1 MLMYFR
7 MSCRGGRLW
16 RRIALL
22 ALVLPAAPVAHAFD
36 ALELISDR
44 AAELKLLQ
52 IEERGTGCW
61 VRGRLSLLPDPL
73 PRSNPGRV
81 VLDVLDPDGD
91 VLATDEATLYRVVT
105 ADRRARIFGFTGSL
119 RGDTRR
125 GAVLRVRQVPAGATI
140 D

>member
-1 MLMYFR
+1 MYFP
-7 MSCRGGRLW
+7 MFCRGGGL
-16 RRIALL
+16 RRCVALAVL
-22 ALVLPAAPVAHAFD
+22 LLPAAPVVHAFD

-52 IEERGTGCW
+52 IEEAGTGCW
-61 VRGRLSLLPDPL
+61 VRGRLSLLPDPM

-81 VLDVLDPDGD
+81 VLDVLDSDGR

-105 ADRRARIFGFTGSL
+105 ADRRARIFGFNGNL
-119 RGDTRR
+119 RGDMR
-125 GAVLRVRQVPAGATI
+125 GGTVLRVRQLPAGATV

>member
-1 MLMYFR
+1 MYFP
-7 MSCRGGRLW
+7 MSCRRAGP
-16 RRIALL
+16 RRCA
-22 ALVLPAAPVAHAFD
+22 AVLVLLFAAAPVVHAFD

-52 IEERGTGCW
+52 VEKEGTGCW

-81 VLDVLDPDGD
+81 VLDVLDSDGH

-105 ADRRARIFGFTGSL
+105 ADRRARIFGFSGNL
-119 RGDTRR
+119 RGDMRG
-125 GAVLRVRQVPAGATI
+125 GAVLRVQQLPAAAAV